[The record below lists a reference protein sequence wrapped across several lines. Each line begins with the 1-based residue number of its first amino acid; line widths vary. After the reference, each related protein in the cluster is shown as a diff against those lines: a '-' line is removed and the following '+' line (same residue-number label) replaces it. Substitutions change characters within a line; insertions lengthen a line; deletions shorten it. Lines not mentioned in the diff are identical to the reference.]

1 MTISPPASN
10 ESMGWLRDLWGRG
23 WLKGLLLV
31 VAVDFAYQPVWHAGF
46 IWDDNAHVT
55 KPGLRSSALL
65 HP

>member
-1 MTISPPASN
+1 L
-10 ESMGWLRDLWGRG
+10 GWLRALWERG

-31 VAVDFAYQPVWHAGF
+31 VAVVFAYQPVWHAGF